1 MLYIYSEENR
11 KKAIKQKIL
20 FYWIHNLVQGKI
32 IQMIKKIKGSVWC
45 STLVCAFCCFD
56 VGLMMQNNQR
66 GTRDI
71 MKEKLKKIRH
81 QVGEEISDRMSICY

>member
-1 MLYIYSEENR
+1 MLYIYIL
-11 KKAIKQKIL
+11 KKTEKSNQTKKIL

-45 STLVCAFCCFD
+45 STLVCAICCFD

-71 MKEKLKKIRH
+71 MKEKLKKN
-81 QVGEEISDRMSICY
+81 